1 MPDTQQTANDI
12 ELLLYKGRTNV
23 VSLEKN
29 ASATMVLVMGS
40 SLSFLEISCSRY
52 QSIRMTFPKALPKF
66 VIDLSASKASDWYC
80 MSRLSVVS
88 AHLQ

>member
-23 VSLEKN
+23 SLEKN
-29 ASATMVLVMGS
+29 ASATMVLVIGS

-52 QSIRMTFPKALPKF
+52 QSIRMTFSKGLPKF